1 MRLLLNLND
10 LYFRVVRKVG
20 KRCHDDDDDD
30 GDTDDDNQSP
40 GFSVASEIKIPW
52 NSVRLLGIESSLFL
66 RKKEKKTKISDLYS

>member
-52 NSVRLLGIESSLFL
+52 NKCSLVGNRIEFIFYVKKKKKL
-66 RKKEKKTKISDLYS
+66 R